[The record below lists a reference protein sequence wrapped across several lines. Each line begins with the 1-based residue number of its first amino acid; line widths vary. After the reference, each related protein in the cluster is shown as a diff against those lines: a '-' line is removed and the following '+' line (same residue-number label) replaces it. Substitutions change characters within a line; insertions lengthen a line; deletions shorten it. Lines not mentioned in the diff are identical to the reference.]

1 VSNKRD
7 SSLER
12 LPGLALLLALLTAAG
27 LLVATLAVPLVL
39 GTGLAAKSTADSFEA
54 LPTGLPDPVL
64 GVDSRILAADGS
76 VLAVL
81 HGPQNRVPVRIEQVA
96 PVRSAATTAPHPAR
110 PDQTRPFPGA
120 ELPDAPAEHAALAA
134 GTVGAGPVMHVG
146 FTTMSAATPPR
157 PHDGHHPR
165 CRDLRVATPLIWQL
179 PGPPTS
185 RRTGAGSALLRLLP
199 CRCDAPFPPP

>member
-1 VSNKRD
+1 MSNKRD

-39 GTGLAAKSTADSFEA
+39 GTGLAAKSTADHFDA

-96 PVRSAATTAPHPAR
+96 PVRSVATTAPHPAR

-120 ELPDAPAEHAALAA
+120 ELRCACGTCSTRSGNSWCRPGHARGIHDNVRSNTTTAA
-134 GTVGAGPVMHVG
+134 RWSPPPLQR
-146 FTTMSAATPPR
+146 SARGYAAHMATP
-157 PHDGHHPR
+157 
-165 CRDLRVATPLIWQL
+165 
-179 PGPPTS
+179 GP
-185 RRTGAGSALLRLLP
+185 A
-199 CRCDAPFPPP
+199 DE